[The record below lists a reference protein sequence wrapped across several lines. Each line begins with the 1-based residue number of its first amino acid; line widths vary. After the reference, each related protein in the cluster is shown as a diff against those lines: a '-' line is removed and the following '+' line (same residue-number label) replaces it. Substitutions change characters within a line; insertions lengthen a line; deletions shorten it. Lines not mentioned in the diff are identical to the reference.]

1 MITLGDSTDKD
12 LVDISVMVMRYEFQ
26 TTKSPELIF
35 SALLRNDGAR
45 NVRFERVLCT

>member
-12 LVDISVMVMRYEFQ
+12 LVDRRIMVMRYESQ

-35 SALLRNDGAR
+35 SALLGDDGAR
-45 NVRFERVLCT
+45 DVRLERALRT